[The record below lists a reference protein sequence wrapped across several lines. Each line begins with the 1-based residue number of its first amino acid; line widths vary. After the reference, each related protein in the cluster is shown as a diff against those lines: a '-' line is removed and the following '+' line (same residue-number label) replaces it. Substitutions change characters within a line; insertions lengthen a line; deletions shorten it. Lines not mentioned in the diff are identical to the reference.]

1 VPYTRSYSTRHTFAA
16 WALGCVTPELVVALM
31 GHGLKEMVYEVYG
44 KWKKDLQKD
53 VDAIRRFTGDD
64 FGN

>member
-1 VPYTRSYSTRHTFAA
+1 
-16 WALGCVTPELVVALM
+16 M